1 MFGFSV
7 GLWDGS
13 GFQLVFVIFQVF
25 QLSFGIV
32 RIFSWRL
39 GLFWFS
45 VGVWDCSG
53 FQLAFGN
60 VRVFS
65 LLVGWFG
72 FPVDFWVFQVS
83 RMVFAIFQVSQLAFG
98 IIP

>member
-1 MFGFSV
+1 MHASVPTMGFWGFGV
-7 GLWDGS
+7 L
-13 GFQLVFVIFQVF
+13 GF
-25 QLSFGIV
+25 
-32 RIFSWRL
+32 
-39 GLFWFS
+39 
-45 VGVWDCSG
+45 WDCSG